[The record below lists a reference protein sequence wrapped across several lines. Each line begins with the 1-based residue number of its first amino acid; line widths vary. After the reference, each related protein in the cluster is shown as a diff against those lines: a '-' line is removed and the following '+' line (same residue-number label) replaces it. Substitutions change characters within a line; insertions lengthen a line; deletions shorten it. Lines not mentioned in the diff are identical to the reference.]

1 MKFLKNIGIGLFF
14 LAVLLVIINSVV
26 RDGAKRETQA
36 QAFEVESKPILTQA
50 TEAAMPAAEAYVEYG
65 QRKIFEAMAG
75 GKGPLADAA
84 KQNLANLE
92 QKERIDNRGPRQSM
106 KDCIK
111 PNGLIDQEVKD
122 CMDGLIEKTW

>member
-1 MKFLKNIGIGLFF
+1 MKFLKNIGIGLLF

-50 TEAAMPAAEAYVEYG
+50 TEAAMPVAEAYMEFG
-65 QRKIFEAMAG
+65 QKKIFEAMAG
-75 GKGPLADAA
+75 GKGPLAEGA

-92 QKERIDNRGPRQSM
+92 QKERIQNRGPRQSM

-111 PNGLIDQEVKD
+111 PEALIDQDVKD
-122 CMDGLIEKTW
+122 CMEGLIQKTW